1 MAQHNLHLSK
11 LKYEYL
17 NISCPLFIKSGVT
30 LDPLCS
36 LTILL
41 MKFLLGKAAYDNMGL
56 KEMDSQG
63 TGHSHWSSILL

>member
-11 LKYEYL
+11 LQYEYL
-17 NISCPLFIKSGVT
+17 IFSCPLFMSSGLT
-30 LDPLCS
+30 LDPSC

-41 MKFLLGKAAYDNMGL
+41 MKFLLGKVAYDNMGL

>member
-11 LKYEYL
+11 LQYEYL
-17 NISCPLFIKSGVT
+17 NFSCSLFMTSGIT
-30 LDPLCS
+30 LDPSCS
-36 LTILL
+36 LKNHLK
-41 MKFLLGKAAYDNMGL
+41 KFLLGKVAYDNMGL

>member
-30 LDPLCS
+30 LDTSCS
-36 LTILL
+36 L

-56 KEMDSQG
+56 KEMNSQG